1 MAIWGKTSGAESR
14 PKSLPMDSNSG
25 YSREFVTS
33 TSKGWVM
40 QPGTA
45 STATGNDNVNAD
57 PEILVAI
64 RNLSV
69 NFKSGNLLS
78 FDIDDAQLADT
89 GIFDI
94 RLTFDE
100 PMSVTS
106 ASVTANANTVPP
118 NQTVTNKAYIL
129 LSRLGGT
136 DMVED
141 STVLMAYLTKQGFAA
156 ADGDRGGSGTNT
168 LTFRGILQSAD
179 AGFLAFTDSNL
190 HLNGTATIQS
200 DSETFSGVLLEGSS
214 DDSLVLDASAG
225 ARKTIAGAV
234 TDSATITVDGGSG
247 TVVVGQV
254 VTVNGEGSAPAASI
268 TSNNGINATDTS
280 GSTDN
285 TITVLTVTDATN
297 FILSENVTIADN
309 INLLFSVNA
318 GEGIEQNS
326 VSMTTEGADGA
337 TSVVGGTAY
346 RTGFGLDTIVGR
358 VSLLEDTAQTGS
370 GNSHLVNEDDS
381 GSKFSAEEFTTD
393 QAGLVLD
400 ETEQAGS
407 ASGSAF
413 ILKSVTTA

>member
-1 MAIWGKTSGAESR
+1 MAIWGKTNGAESR

-25 YSREFVTS
+25 YSREFVTA

-45 STATGNDNVNAD
+45 SAATGNDNASAD

-78 FDIDDAQLADT
+78 IDWADGAYADAADFDLIA
-89 GIFDI
+89 
-94 RLTFDE
+94 TFDE
-100 PMSVTS
+100 EVTITS
-106 ASVTANANTVPP
+106 AAATAN
-118 NQTVTNKAYIL
+118 QTITNKVFIL
-129 LSRLGGT
+129 LTELGAT
-136 DMVED
+136 DMA
-141 STVLMAYLTKQGFAA
+141 S
-156 ADGDRGGSGTNT
+156 DGTIACQYKSGTGTNT
-168 LTFRGILQSAD
+168 ITFRGRRSTTA
-179 AGFLAFTDSNL
+179 AGFLAFHDNFI
-190 HLNGTATIQS
+190 HVNGTATMQS

-268 TSNNGINATDTS
+268 TSSNPGGPSDTS

-285 TITVLTVTDATN
+285 TITVLTVTSATV

-309 INLLFSVNA
+309 VNLLFSTNA
-318 GEGIEQNS
+318 GEGVEMNS
-326 VSMTTEGADGA
+326 VSMALEGADGA
-337 TSVVGGTAY
+337 TNVTSSTAY
-346 RTGFGLDTIVGR
+346 RTGFGVDTQVGR
-358 VSLLEDTAQTGS
+358 VMQLQESDQFI
-370 GNSHLVNEDDS
+370 VNEDGS
-381 GSKFSAEEFTTD
+381 GDKFGAEAFTTD
-393 QAGLVLD
+393 ADGLVT
-400 ETEQAGS
+400 ETQAGS
-407 ASGSAF
+407 ASGSAE
-413 ILKSVTTA
+413 ILKGVTMS

>member
-1 MAIWGKTSGAESR
+1 MAIWGKTNGAESR

-25 YSREFVTS
+25 YSREFVTA

-45 STATGNDNVNAD
+45 SAATGNDNASAD

-78 FDIDDAQLADT
+78 IDWADGAYADAADFDLIA
-89 GIFDI
+89 
-94 RLTFDE
+94 TFDE
-100 PMSVTS
+100 EVTITS
-106 ASVTANANTVPP
+106 AAATAN
-118 NQTVTNKAYIL
+118 QTITNKVFIL
-129 LSRLGGT
+129 LTELGAT
-136 DMVED
+136 DMA
-141 STVLMAYLTKQGFAA
+141 S
-156 ADGDRGGSGTNT
+156 DGTIACQYKSGTGTNT
-168 LTFRGILQSAD
+168 ITFRGRRSTTA
-179 AGFLAFTDSNL
+179 AGFLAFHDNFI
-190 HLNGTATIQS
+190 HVNGTATMQS

-285 TITVLTVTDATN
+285 TITVLTVTSATV

-309 INLLFSVNA
+309 VNLLFSANA
-318 GEGIEQNS
+318 GEGIEMNS
-326 VSMTTEGADGA
+326 VSMALEGADGA
-337 TSVVGGTAY
+337 TNVTSSTAY
-346 RTGFGLDTIVGR
+346 RTGFGVDTQVGR
-358 VSLLEDTAQTGS
+358 VMQLQESDQFI
-370 GNSHLVNEDDS
+370 VNEDGS
-381 GSKFSAEEFTTD
+381 GDKFGAEAFTTD
-393 QAGLVLD
+393 ADGLVT
-400 ETEQAGS
+400 ETQAGS
-407 ASGSAF
+407 ASGSAE
-413 ILKSVTTA
+413 ILKGVTMS

>member
-1 MAIWGKTSGAESR
+1 MAIWGKTNGAESR

-25 YSREFVTS
+25 YSREFVTA
-33 TSKGWVM
+33 TSKGWVF

-45 STATGNDNVNAD
+45 SAATGNDNASAD

-78 FDIDDAQLADT
+78 IDWADGAYADAADFDLIA
-89 GIFDI
+89 
-94 RLTFDE
+94 TFDE
-100 PMSVTS
+100 EVTITS
-106 ASVTANANTVPP
+106 AAATAN
-118 NQTVTNKAYIL
+118 QTITNKVFIL
-129 LSRLGGT
+129 LTELGAT
-136 DMVED
+136 DMA
-141 STVLMAYLTKQGFAA
+141 S
-156 ADGDRGGSGTNT
+156 DGTIACQYKSGTGTNT
-168 LTFRGILQSAD
+168 ITFRGRRSQTA
-179 AGFLAFTDSNL
+179 AGFLAFHDNFI
-190 HLNGTATIQS
+190 HVNGTATMQS

-285 TITVLTVTDATN
+285 TITVLTVTSATV

-309 INLLFSVNA
+309 VNLLFSTNA
-318 GEGIEQNS
+318 GEGVEMNS
-326 VSMTTEGADGA
+326 VSMALEGADGA
-337 TSVVGGTAY
+337 TNVTSSTAY
-346 RTGFGLDTIVGR
+346 RTGFGVDTQVGR
-358 VSLLEDTAQTGS
+358 VMQLQESDQFI
-370 GNSHLVNEDDS
+370 VNEDGS
-381 GSKFSAEEFTTD
+381 GDKFGAEAFTTD
-393 QAGLVLD
+393 ADGLVT
-400 ETEQAGS
+400 ETQAGS
-407 ASGSAF
+407 ASGSAE
-413 ILKSVTTA
+413 ILKGVTMS